1 MDKYVVFRRN
11 GVLYV
16 TDKTNYDS
24 VVQNASKLTK
34 LNDFKSFESVVEY
47 LMKYTNVT
55 AEQIINMTDKLD
67 W

>member
-16 TDKTNYDS
+16 TDKINYDS
-24 VVQNASKLTK
+24 VVQNASKLTR

-47 LMKYTNVT
+47 LTKYTNVT

>member
-1 MDKYVVFRRN
+1 MDKFVVFRRN

-16 TDKTNYDS
+16 TNKINYDS
-24 VVQNASKLTK
+24 VVQNASELTR
-34 LNDFKSFESVVEY
+34 LDGFKSFESVVDY
-47 LMKYTNVT
+47 LTKYTNVT

>member
-16 TDKTNYDS
+16 TDKINYDS
-24 VVQNASKLTK
+24 VVQNASKLTR
-34 LNDFKSFESVVEY
+34 LDDFKSFESVIEY
-47 LMKYTNVT
+47 LTKYTNVT